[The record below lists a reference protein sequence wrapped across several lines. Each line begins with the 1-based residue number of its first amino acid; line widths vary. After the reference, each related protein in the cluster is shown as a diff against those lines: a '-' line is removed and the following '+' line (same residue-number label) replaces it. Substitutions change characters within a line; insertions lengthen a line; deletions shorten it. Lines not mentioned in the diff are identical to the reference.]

1 MTNKINN
8 VILCLLIVYSI
19 FCALIIGI
27 SFDELFYLAQ
37 GNERLKYLFS
47 FGSYDYL
54 DYRDYN
60 FYPGFYD
67 TSVTFL
73 TKMFPKKY
81 EIETLHLTNLL
92 FSISTIFGI
101 SKISN
106 ELFNKKVGK
115 IVFLLCFLNPVFFG
129 HMAMNQKDMI
139 VAFANIWSTY
149 LIIRY
154 LKNQQINEKRN
165 RYVILGG
172 LAVGLGLGVRMVF
185 LGTLVPV
192 ILISIIDILFLKKMA
207 NEKFSNKK
215 LIVDVF
221 KVFVISY
228 IIMISFWPDT
238 HQNIFV
244 LPFKLFT
251 ESLTQHF
258 GVPLGLL
265 NGNFYNTSETPKSL
279 LVINLFYK
287 LPEFILLSYLVFIY
301 LIFKKKSFFNSQFK
315 FFNTK
320 LILILFIISFP
331 NLLLLISPYKIY
343 DGLRLFLYFIPYICI
358 IPGLVIYYLIT
369 NYKIHISKILLTA
382 IFSLFAYYLLIFFSL
397 TPYQYTY
404 LNVLNGNF
412 SKAYKKFEN
421 DYWTISIK
429 ELVNKIP
436 NNKNLLNN
444 KELRLTFCGAA
455 DNNVKFYL
463 KKIKN
468 FQFKQVNW
476 LTEDYDYI
484 IMTNRTIIP
493 NVSDENMGKYNL
505 TNIKTCFEKFKGKDL
520 ISVERNGLMLST
532 LRKRL

>member
-1 MTNKINN
+1 M
-8 VILCLLIVYSI
+8 ILC
-19 FCALIIGI
+19 
-27 SFDELFYLAQ
+27 
-37 GNERLKYLFS
+37 
-47 FGSYDYL
+47 
-54 DYRDYN
+54 
-60 FYPGFYD
+60 
-67 TSVTFL
+67 
-73 TKMFPKKY
+73 
-81 EIETLHLTNLL
+81 
-92 FSISTIFGI
+92 
-101 SKISN
+101 
-106 ELFNKKVGK
+106 
-115 IVFLLCFLNPVFFG
+115 
-129 HMAMNQKDMI
+129 
-139 VAFANIWSTY
+139 
-149 LIIRY
+149 
-154 LKNQQINEKRN
+154 
-165 RYVILGG
+165 
-172 LAVGLGLGVRMVF
+172 
-185 LGTLVPV
+185 
-192 ILISIIDILFLKKMA
+192 
-207 NEKFSNKK
+207 
-215 LIVDVF
+215 
-221 KVFVISY
+221 
-228 IIMISFWPDT
+228 WPAT

-251 ESLTQHF
+251 ESLTQPF

-279 LVINLFYK
+279 LLINLFYK

-301 LIFKKKSFFNSQFK
+301 LILKKKSFFNSQFK

-369 NYKIHISKILLTA
+369 NYKIHISKILLTV

-436 NNKNLLNN
+436 SNKNLLNN

-484 IMTNRTIIP
+484 IMTNKTIVP

-505 TNIKTCFEKFKGKDL
+505 KNIKTCFEKFKGKDL

>member
-1 MTNKINN
+1 MLKKVEISTLI
-8 VILCLLIVYSI
+8 ILII
-19 FCALIIGI
+19 FAFYCALTIG
-27 SFDELFYLAQ
+27 SSWDESYEMTI
-37 GNERLKYLFS
+37 GKERLKYLFS
-47 FGSYDYL
+47 FDSYDYL
-54 DYRDYN
+54 DYRVYR

-67 TSVTFL
+67 TLVTFL

-101 SKISN
+101 SRISN

-192 ILISIIDILFLKKMA
+192 ILISIIDILFLKKMV

-221 KVFVISY
+221 KVFVIAY
-228 IIMISFWPDT
+228 ILMILCWPAT

-251 ESLTQHF
+251 ESLTQPF
-258 GVPLGLL
+258 GVSLGLL
-265 NGNFYNTSETPKSL
+265 NGNFYNTSETPKSF

-444 KELRLTFCGAA
+444 KEF
-455 DNNVKFYL
+455 
-463 KKIKN
+463 
-468 FQFKQVNW
+468 
-476 LTEDYDYI
+476 YI
-484 IMTNRTIIP
+484 IVSSTTKRKPQFFII
-493 NVSDENMGKYNL
+493 
-505 TNIKTCFEKFKGKDL
+505 
-520 ISVERNGLMLST
+520 
-532 LRKRL
+532 

>member
-8 VILCLLIVYSI
+8 IIFYLLIVFSI
-19 FCALIIGI
+19 YCALIIGI
-27 SFDELFYLAQ
+27 SWDELAHIDI

-47 FGSYDYL
+47 FGSYDHL
-54 DYRDYN
+54 DYRDHK
-60 FYPGFYD
+60 FYPGLYNTLGGFIM
-67 TSVTFL
+67 
-73 TKMFPKKY
+73 KIFPKKY
-81 EIETLHLTNLL
+81 EIETLHLTNLV

-129 HMAMNQKDMI
+129 QMSMNPKDMI
-139 VAFANIWSTY
+139 IAFANIWATY
-149 LIIRY
+149 LVIRY

-165 RYVILGG
+165 RYVVLGG
-172 LAVGLGLGVRMVF
+172 LAIGLGLGVRIVF
-185 LGTLVPV
+185 LSSLLPIII
-192 ILISIIDILFLKKMA
+192 ILILDVLFLKILT
-207 NEKFSNKK
+207 NEKFSSKK

-221 KVFVISY
+221 KVFVIAY
-228 IIMISFWPDT
+228 ILMILCWPAT

-251 ESLTQHF
+251 ESLTHPF

-265 NGNFYNTSETPKSL
+265 NGNFYNTSETPKSYL
-279 LVINLFYK
+279 AINLFYK

-331 NLLLLISPYKIY
+331 NLLLLISPYRIY

-484 IMTNRTIIP
+484 IMTNKTVIP

-532 LRKRL
+532 LRKKI

>member
-27 SFDELFYLAQ
+27 SWDELAHLDE

-54 DYRDYN
+54 DYRN
-60 FYPGFYD
+60 LRFYPGFYD
-67 TSVTFL
+67 TSVTFV

-92 FSISTIFGI
+92 FSILTIFGI
-101 SKISN
+101 SRISN

-129 HMAMNQKDMI
+129 HMAINQKDMI

-228 IIMISFWPDT
+228 IIMISFWPNT

-251 ESLTQHF
+251 ESLTQTF
-258 GVPLGLL
+258 GVALGLL
-265 NGNFYNTSETPKSL
+265 NGNFYNTSETPKSH

-301 LIFKKKSFFNSQFK
+301 LIFKKKSFFNSQFE

-455 DNNVKFYL
+455 DDNVKFYL

-484 IMTNRTIIP
+484 IMTNKTIIP
-493 NVSDENMGKYNL
+493 NVSDEDMSKYNL
-505 TNIKTCFEKFKGKDL
+505 TNIKTCFEKFKGKDV

>member
-1 MTNKINN
+1 MR
-8 VILCLLIVYSI
+8 LDD
-19 FCALIIGI
+19 AR
-27 SFDELFYLAQ
+27 EQLF
-37 GNERLKYLFS
+37 
-47 FGSYDYL
+47 
-54 DYRDYN
+54 
-60 FYPGFYD
+60 
-67 TSVTFL
+67 
-73 TKMFPKKY
+73 
-81 EIETLHLTNLL
+81 L
-92 FSISTIFGI
+92 FSI
-101 SKISN
+101 
-106 ELFNKKVGK
+106 
-115 IVFLLCFLNPVFFG
+115 
-129 HMAMNQKDMI
+129 
-139 VAFANIWSTY
+139 
-149 LIIRY
+149 
-154 LKNQQINEKRN
+154 
-165 RYVILGG
+165 
-172 LAVGLGLGVRMVF
+172 
-185 LGTLVPV
+185 
-192 ILISIIDILFLKKMA
+192 
-207 NEKFSNKK
+207 
-215 LIVDVF
+215 
-221 KVFVISY
+221 
-228 IIMISFWPDT
+228 
-238 HQNIFV
+238 
-244 LPFKLFT
+244 
-251 ESLTQHF
+251 
-258 GVPLGLL
+258 
-265 NGNFYNTSETPKSL
+265 
-279 LVINLFYK
+279 
-287 LPEFILLSYLVFIY
+287 
-301 LIFKKKSFFNSQFK
+301 
-315 FFNTK
+315 

-412 SKAYKKFEN
+412 SQAYKKFEN

-455 DNNVKFYL
+455 DDNVKFYL

-505 TNIKTCFEKFKGKDL
+505 SKIKTCFEKFKGKDL

>member
-1 MTNKINN
+1 
-8 VILCLLIVYSI
+8 
-19 FCALIIGI
+19 
-27 SFDELFYLAQ
+27 
-37 GNERLKYLFS
+37 
-47 FGSYDYL
+47 
-54 DYRDYN
+54 
-60 FYPGFYD
+60 
-67 TSVTFL
+67 
-73 TKMFPKKY
+73 
-81 EIETLHLTNLL
+81 
-92 FSISTIFGI
+92 
-101 SKISN
+101 
-106 ELFNKKVGK
+106 
-115 IVFLLCFLNPVFFG
+115 
-129 HMAMNQKDMI
+129 
-139 VAFANIWSTY
+139 
-149 LIIRY
+149 
-154 LKNQQINEKRN
+154 
-165 RYVILGG
+165 
-172 LAVGLGLGVRMVF
+172 
-185 LGTLVPV
+185 
-192 ILISIIDILFLKKMA
+192 
-207 NEKFSNKK
+207 
-215 LIVDVF
+215 
-221 KVFVISY
+221 
-228 IIMISFWPDT
+228 MISFWPDT

-251 ESLTQHF
+251 ESFTQPF
-258 GVPLGLL
+258 GVNLGLL

-301 LIFKKKSFFNSQFK
+301 LIYKKKSFFNSQFE

-382 IFSLFAYYLLIFFSL
+382 IFSLFAYYFLIFFSL

-493 NVSDENMGKYNL
+493 PNVSEENMGKYNL